1 MRLTKAFLLA
11 SLSCVACMLA
21 GANAHAQSIVRDVR
35 SIALKN
41 GESTELQDVY
51 LISNNCKSLLKAATE
66 VEILDGP
73 PGVTATIKPAKI
85 VPRAHSCANPVA
97 GGKLIIAAKDIE
109 DFSRTRMVVRLT
121 YHTSMGDRQSTRNIN
136 ITLFP

>member
-11 SLSCVACMLA
+11 SFACVAFMLA
-21 GANAHAQSIVRDVR
+21 DANAGAQ

-41 GESTELQDVY
+41 GESTELSDIYWV
-51 LISNNCKSLLKAATE
+51 SNNCKSLLKGATD

-73 PGVTATIKPAKI
+73 PGVTATIKPAKV
-85 VPRAHSCANPVA
+85 VPRSYSCANPVS

-109 DFSRTRMVVRLT
+109 DFSRTRMVLRLT
-121 YHTSMGDRQSTRNIN
+121 YHTSMGDRQRTHNFN
-136 ITLFP
+136 ITLYP